1 MSEENQTGQPA
12 KEAAENQEVQQT
24 AENVIANSI
33 SLNTIVGVKEGMT
46 RIFDTNGT
54 QIPVTVVRLIP
65 NVITQVKTDEKDG
78 YTAYQIGYYNK
89 REALVKK
96 PVKGHLKK
104 AGTDQKVTR
113 FREVKVDSADSSNL
127 GAAVSLDAFGADT
140 FVDISGSSKGKGFQ
154 GVVKRHGFS
163 IGPKAHGSKFHR
175 TGGSIGNCAT
185 PGKVFKG
192 KKMPGQMGNKKTTV
206 QNLKVVELNEDKGYM
221 LIKGSVPGS
230 KKGFVTISKSVKKHK
245 VIEVEYG
252 RY

>member
-1 MSEENQTGQPA
+1 MSEENKTEQPVA
-12 KEAAENQEVQQT
+12 EAAETQESKEST
-24 AENVIANSI
+24 ESTKASSI
-33 SLNTIVGVKEGMT
+33 SLNSIVGVKEGMT

-65 NVITQVKTDEKDG
+65 NVITQVKTNEKDG
-78 YTAYQIGYYNK
+78 YTAYQVGYYNK

-104 AGTDQKVTR
+104 AGTDENVTR
-113 FREVKVDSADSSNL
+113 FREVKVADADASNL

-140 FVDISGSSKGKGFQ
+140 FVDISGTSKGKGFQ

-192 KKMPGQMGNKKTTV
+192 KKMPGQMGNKRTTV

-230 KKGFVTISKSVKKHK
+230 KKGFITISKSVKKA
-245 VIEVEYG
+245 
-252 RY
+252 

>member
-1 MSEENQTGQPA
+1 MSEENKTDQPVA
-12 KEAAENQEVQQT
+12 EATETQGAPESQESK
-24 AENVIANSI
+24 NSPKSNSI
-33 SLNTIVGVKEGMT
+33 SLNSIVGVKEGMT
-46 RIFDTNGT
+46 RIFDANGS

-65 NVITQVKTDEKDG
+65 NVVTQVKTNDKDG
-78 YTAYQIGYYNK
+78 YSAYQVGFYNK
-89 REALVKK
+89 RESLVKK

-104 AGTDQKVTR
+104 AGVDQYLTR
-113 FREVKVDSADSSNL
+113 FREVQVAEADSANV
-127 GAAVSLDAFGADT
+127 GAQVSLEAFTPDT
-140 FVDISGSSKGKGFQ
+140 FVDISGTSKGKGFQ

-230 KKGFVTISKSVKKHK
+230 KKGFITISKSVKKA
-245 VIEVEYG
+245 
-252 RY
+252 

>member
-1 MSEENQTGQPA
+1 MSEENKTEQPVA
-12 KEAAENQEVQQT
+12 EAAETQESKEST
-24 AENVIANSI
+24 ESTKASSI
-33 SLNTIVGVKEGMT
+33 SLNSIVGVKEGMT

-65 NVITQVKTDEKDG
+65 NVITQVKTNEKDG
-78 YTAYQIGYYNK
+78 YTAYQVGYYNK

-104 AGTDQKVTR
+104 AGTDENVTR
-113 FREVKVDSADSSNL
+113 FREVKVADADASNL
-127 GAAVSLDAFGADT
+127 GAAVSLDAVGADT
-140 FVDISGSSKGKGFQ
+140 FVDISGTSKGKGFQ

-192 KKMPGQMGNKKTTV
+192 KKMPGQMGNKRTTV

-230 KKGFVTISKSVKKHK
+230 KKGFITISKSVKKA
-245 VIEVEYG
+245 
-252 RY
+252 

>member
-1 MSEENQTGQPA
+1 MSEENKTDQPVS
-12 KEAAENQEVQQT
+12 EATETQGAPEAQESNET
-24 AENVIANSI
+24 TETPKASSI
-33 SLNTIVGVKEGMT
+33 SLDSIVGVKEGMT
-46 RIFDTNGT
+46 RIFDASGT

-65 NVITQVKTDEKDG
+65 NVITQVKTNDKDG
-78 YTAYQIGYYNK
+78 YTAYQVGYYNK
-89 REALVKK
+89 RENLVKK

-104 AGTDQKVTR
+104 AGVDQNLTR
-113 FREVKVDSADSSNL
+113 FREVQVADADAANL
-127 GAAVSLDAFGADT
+127 GAAVSLDAFSADT
-140 FVDISGSSKGKGFQ
+140 FVDISGTSKGKGFQ

-230 KKGFVTISKSVKKHK
+230 KKGFITISKSVKKA
-245 VIEVEYG
+245 
-252 RY
+252 